1 MAQADICKYIILS
14 DTDRKKRDLQYPH
27 LNVVHRLTVA
37 GATIR
42 CLCDSTLTRLE
53 RRGPRAEN
61 KAVTDTTFIRFRG
74 PKAPKGQMGLASR
87 NGRPSHWFVPW
98 TRLGAGGAVSEV
110 WELGSRAV
118 RKILR
123 NNSGLYWIGRFPI
136 LQLSFA
142 IDSRGGRSFSQRS
155 AQARRH

>member
-1 MAQADICKYIILS
+1 MQRQIL
-14 DTDRKKRDLQYPH
+14 
-27 LNVVHRLTVA
+27 V
-37 GATIR
+37 
-42 CLCDSTLTRLE
+42 
-53 RRGPRAEN
+53 RGR
-61 KAVTDTTFIRFRG
+61 
-74 PKAPKGQMGLASR
+74 LASYR
-87 NGRPSHWFVPW
+87 RARKLSKENPANSA
-98 TRLGAGGAVSEV
+98 RLRRRIPQTAKVGAGGAVSEV

-155 AQARRH
+155 APARRH